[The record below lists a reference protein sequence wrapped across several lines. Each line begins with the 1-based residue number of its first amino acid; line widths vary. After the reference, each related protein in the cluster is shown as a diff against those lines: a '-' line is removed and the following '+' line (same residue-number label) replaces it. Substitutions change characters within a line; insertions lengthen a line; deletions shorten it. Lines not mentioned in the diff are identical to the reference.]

1 VDDASLPIIVIGAGI
16 VGVSTAIELQRDGAD
31 VILIDRAD
39 PGEGASWGNGGVLAS
54 CSIVP
59 VPVPGL
65 LRKAQ
70 GMLLDRDAP
79 LFLRWSHLPRA
90 APWLRRHLGHATADQ
105 AERTARALL
114 PIIGDSL
121 ADHQALASG
130 TPAERWIRPC
140 DYTFVYPDR
149 AAFQDD
155 AFAWNIRR
163 DNGFAWDEI
172 EGPALRAYAPALSE
186 TAAGFAARLEGH
198 GRVTDPGRYVKDLA
212 ADFKASG
219 GRVVKADVTGFATS
233 GNRVTGIRAGGE
245 TLPCAA
251 AVLTTGAWS
260 EHLARALGVD
270 VRIESER
277 GYHIE
282 LWEPNLTFDAALMI
296 SSGKFVVT
304 PMDGR
309 IRLAGI
315 VEFGGLEAP
324 PSRGPFGLLRRATAR
339 TMPGLTWK
347 RETEWMGHRPTT
359 VDSIPLIGPAPKPQ
373 GVWLGFGHHH
383 VGLTGGPKT
392 GRILARMIAGR
403 VPNMDLTPYA
413 PRAASGV

>member
-1 VDDASLPIIVIGAGI
+1 MNDAAPPIIVIGAGI
-16 VGVSTAIELQRDGAD
+16 IGVSTALHLQRDGAD
-31 VILIDRAD
+31 VTLIDRAD

-65 LRKAQ
+65 LRKAP

-79 LFLRWSHLPRA
+79 LFLRWSHLPRL
-90 APWLRRHLGHATADQ
+90 APWLRRYLAHGTREQ

-149 AAFQDD
+149 AAFEAD
-155 AFAWNIRR
+155 AFAWKIRR

-172 EGPALRAYAPALSE
+172 EGPALRDYAPTLSAE
-186 TAAGFAARLEGH
+186 AAGFAARLGGH
-198 GRVTDPGRYVKDLA
+198 GRIIDPGRYVKDRA
-212 ADFKASG
+212 AHFQASG
-219 GRVVKADVTGFATS
+219 GRMVKADVTGFEIP
-233 GNRVTGIRAGGE
+233 GNRVIGVRAGGE
-245 TLPCAA
+245 TLPCSE

-260 EHLARALGVD
+260 EKLARALGVD
-270 VRIESER
+270 VSLESER

-304 PMDGR
+304 PMHGR

-324 PSRGPFGLLRRATAR
+324 PSRGPFDLLRRAIAR

-347 RETEWMGHRPTT
+347 HQTEWMGHRPATI
-359 VDSIPLIGPAPKPQ
+359 DSLPLIGPAPRLA
-373 GVWLGFGHHH
+373 GAWLGFGHQH

-392 GRILARMIAGR
+392 GRTLAQMIAGR
-403 VPNMDLTPYA
+403 APNIDLAPYA
-413 PRAASGV
+413 PRAAAGP

>member
-1 VDDASLPIIVIGAGI
+1 MNDAAPPIIVIGAGI
-16 VGVSTAIELQRDGAD
+16 IGVSTALHLQRDGAD
-31 VILIDRAD
+31 VTLIDRAD

-59 VPVPGL
+59 VPAPGL
-65 LRKAQ
+65 LRKAP

-79 LFLRWSHLPRA
+79 LFLRWSHLPRL
-90 APWLRRHLGHATADQ
+90 APWLRRYLAHGTVEQ

-149 AAFQDD
+149 AAFEAD
-155 AFAWNIRR
+155 AFAWKIRR

-172 EGPALRAYAPALSE
+172 AGPALRAYAPALSAE
-186 TAAGFAARLEGH
+186 AAGFAARLGGH
-198 GRVTDPGRYVKDLA
+198 GRIIDPGRYVKDLA
-212 ADFKASG
+212 AHFEASG
-219 GRVVKADVTGFATS
+219 GRMVKADVTGFEIS
-233 GNRVTGIRAGGE
+233 GNRVIGVRAGGE
-245 TLPCAA
+245 TLPCSE

-260 EHLARALGVD
+260 EKLARALGVD
-270 VRIESER
+270 VSLESER

-324 PSRGPFGLLRRATAR
+324 PSRGPFDLLRRAIAR

-347 RETEWMGHRPTT
+347 HQTEWMGHRPATI
-359 VDSIPLIGPAPKPQ
+359 DSLPLIGPAPRLA
-373 GVWLGFGHHH
+373 GAWLGFGHQH

-392 GRILARMIAGR
+392 GRILAQMIAGR
-403 VPNMDLTPYA
+403 APNIDLAPYA
-413 PRAASGV
+413 PRAAAGP